1 MSNLAWVVTT
11 ITSVTTRHFLLE
23 SPANRELTYSTKLSR
38 TAAGW
43 GQVHPHKNRR
53 LFPVYLEFVLL
64 KDKRTFPQT
73 HDKKLGRRCPY
84 TFGHIVLISLVF
96 PPPEA
101 SPPPAANLHLTLVF
115 LCVIFFEYLKKKK
128 KPSWIRHRSHS
139 MIQMRR
145 AQMIE
150 SEWLTAC
157 EWSHVVSLRDAA
169 SLPINQPP
177 GMLPGGRDGER
188 WSTATFWK
196 LL

>member
-23 SPANRELTYSTKLSR
+23 SPANRELTSSTKLSR

-53 LFPVYLEFVLL
+53 LFLVYLEFVLFERQE
-64 KDKRTFPQT
+64 DIPPNSWQEART
-73 HDKKLGRRCPY
+73 
-84 TFGHIVLISLVF
+84 SLSIYF
-96 PPPEA
+96 WPHCAHLPRLPA
-101 SPPPAANLHLTLVF
+101 SWGLTPPAANFHLTLVF
-115 LCVIFFEYLKKKK
+115 LCVIFFEYLKKKN
-128 KPSWIRHRSHS
+128 PSWIRHRSHS